1 MNKLRWLI
9 LVALLCGSAAAIP
22 CDECDLG
29 DCPMTTME
37 LPSDRRCRCDSRC
50 ETYGDCCPSG
60 PSPACSSAQRGER
73 LEGLQCRRTENIFL
87 DNFFP
92 DSVGERAAYWMVSS
106 CPDSWLVTS
115 TSSEAAT
122 VQSNCTS
129 DTDLLPPVSDNVTGI
144 VYRNEYCA
152 VCNGVESAVRW
163 RYGLGCTSWL
173 KVEMFRANFGE
184 IIFELTVDVI
194 NRECLICSY
203 EPPLDASL
211 EAKAR
216 ACYPH
221 DVSSCLPRESV
232 SPLIDYEL
240 AVELC
245 AFGPFNPVWA
255 YPGGIVYRNEQCAQ
269 CNNETLTTCA
279 TLPGELFPGLFLPP
293 PRSGSYC
300 TDEAEQK
307 LGDQIRPPSIP
318 TNQTFDGLPS
328 FIAFPFSAVLD
339 VGNDGVQVTISNT
352 PTTLEV
358 QCGEGEVYDPALEG
372 CRPVVCT
379 EVFESG
385 RGGCTFPSNVNI
397 SCAEVLIQLTEDDDF
412 QFVNNST
419 VLYSDALHDV
429 AGMLDGSP
437 VICINFSSNG
447 TMLVN
452 ETEIFY
458 SYPTAYF
465 VLTYIGCSL
474 SFVGVMIILVS
485 LALFKEL
492 RTLST
497 AILAN
502 LSASML
508 VTNLFIL
515 VGAPVVEATQSRS
528 LCISVSIVLHLFF
541 LAQFSWMTTMSVEI
555 LRTLMR
561 GVRLRAPPSIKAN
574 RITFVVYFLVGW
586 GLPLAIVGVTAAV
599 NFSPSTSHLVLYGR
613 LEDGT
618 DGLCWINHK
627 VSAIVA
633 FVVPVALS
641 LLINLVILV
650 IISVI
655 LIRAVRNQVSI
666 NHSSPYVY
674 VRVYCA
680 VFISSGAT
688 WVFGFLAIIVGT
700 DWAWYPFIVFNS
712 VQGFLLFVVFIL
724 TKKVGVLYLLM
735 LSCGRLDYR
744 PSTMSG
750 GTGKATSSSSSSNNG
765 LSGVKKRAESEI
777 EIKDIRINT

>member
-1 MNKLRWLI
+1 MKKLKWLI

-60 PSPACSSAQRGER
+60 PSPACSSGQRGKR

-92 DSVGERAAYWMVSS
+92 DSVGDREAYWMVSA
-106 CPDSWLVTS
+106 CPDSWLATS
-115 TSSEAAT
+115 TSSEAAA

-129 DTDLLPPVSDNVTGI
+129 GTDLLPPVSDNVTGI

-173 KVEMFRANFGE
+173 EEEMFRADEGAVF
-184 IIFELTVDVI
+184 FELTVEVI

-211 EAKAR
+211 EAEAC

-232 SPLIDYEL
+232 SPLINYEL

-255 YPGGIVYRNEQCAQ
+255 DPRGTVYRNEHCAQ
-269 CNNETLTTCA
+269 CNNETLTTCV
-279 TLPGELFPGLFLPP
+279 TLPGELFPVLFLPP

-300 TDEAEQK
+300 ADEAEQK
-307 LGDQIRPPSIP
+307 LGDQIRPPSNWTGEGRPGI
-318 TNQTFDGLPS
+318 TGV
-328 FIAFPFSAVLD
+328 PFSAVLD
-339 VGNDGVQVTISNT
+339 VGNDGVQITISNT
-352 PTTLEV
+352 QTALVV

-372 CRPVVCT
+372 CRPLVCAKI
-379 EVFESG
+379 FESG
-385 RGGCTFPSNVNI
+385 RGGCTFPSNENI
-397 SCAEVLIQLTEDDDF
+397 SCTEVLIQLTEDDDF

-419 VLYSDALHDV
+419 VLYNDALHDV

-447 TMLVN
+447 TVVVN

-492 RTLST
+492 RTLT
-497 AILAN
+497 MAILAN

-541 LAQFSWMTTMSVEI
+541 LAQFSWMTAMSVEI
-555 LRTLMR
+555 LWALMR
-561 GVRLRAPPSIKAN
+561 GLQLRVPSLRKSSQ
-574 RITFVVYFLVGW
+574 TFVVYFLVGW

-655 LIRAVRNQVSI
+655 LIRAVRHQVSI

-674 VRVYCA
+674 VRLYCA
-680 VFISSGAT
+680 VFFSSGIT
-688 WVFGFLAIIVGT
+688 WVFGFLAIIAGT

-724 TKKVGVLYLLM
+724 TKKVCVLYLSLV
-735 LSCGRLDYR
+735 SCGRLDYR
-744 PSTMSG
+744 PSG
-750 GTGKATSSSSSSNNG
+750 GTGKVISSSFSAKNG
-765 LSGVKKRAESEI
+765 LNVRKKTADSKI
-777 EIKDIRINT
+777 EI